1 MQRIYY
7 HKSHFG
13 LSHGGKEIWEN
24 FLGLPA
30 VVSAIKYELCGDQIR
45 GIRLPKSSIDD
56 IQPSYIA

>member
-24 FLGLPA
+24 FQSLLG
-30 VVSAIKYELCGDQIR
+30 VVSAIKYELRGDTN
-45 GIRLPKSSIDD
+45 
-56 IQPSYIA
+56 